1 MRYGKEVGY
10 LVRATHSPQC
20 AARDPEGFSTT
31 HRYYKY
37 WENLVRLILL
47 EAATERQKCIFLIR
61 VEDVRGKVIAM
72 ADVQTNSRD
81 HRVCI

>member
-1 MRYGKEVGY
+1 MRERGGIFSARDA
-10 LVRATHSPQC
+10 LPAVRRAS
-20 AARDPEGFSTT
+20 DPEGFSTT

-37 WENLVRLILL
+37 WENLVRLMLL
-47 EAATERQKCIFLIR
+47 EAATERQKRTFLIR

-81 HRVCI
+81 HGVCI